1 MRWSLNARGLRNTK
15 RNRPNGLEHLILG
28 HYHCDRVVTKT
39 INLYTMKAF
48 HHFSLQQWL
57 LPCKEGKVVER
68 YIGRIPADAWDKV
81 SDLL

>member
-1 MRWSLNARGLRNTK
+1 M
-15 RNRPNGLEHLILG
+15 
-28 HYHCDRVVTKT
+28 T

-68 YIGRIPADAWDKV
+68 YIGRIPADAWDKI